1 MKQSTHITFAV
12 GVAVASAAL
21 LDLSLRCSLAA
32 LASAVFV
39 NFVIDRFG
47 HERRGRFIT
56 RSAWSHSIV
65 FVTTVTLAT
74 LYPFTVLWGCGTG
87 TVLAAL
93 AGSLSHLPLDAITP
107 AGIAPLWPL
116 TRKRIRGTIRY
127 DNRLANTLFTT
138 LGAILVT
145 ASILHVIGIK
155 I

>member
-1 MKQSTHITFAV
+1 MKQSTHIAFAV
-12 GVAVASAAL
+12 GVVAASVAL
-21 LDLSLRCSLAA
+21 LDLSLCCSLAA

-39 NFVIDRFG
+39 NFVVDRFG
-47 HERRGRFIT
+47 HERRGRFVA

-65 FVTTVTLAT
+65 FVAAATLVT
-74 LYPFTVLWGCGTG
+74 LYPFMVLWGCSTG
-87 TVLAAL
+87 TLLAAL

-107 AGIAPLWPL
+107 AGIAPFWPL
-116 TRKRIRGTIRY
+116 SRKRVRGAVRY
-127 DNRLANTLFTT
+127 DNGLANTLFTT